1 MHEIILSLIVLI
13 SAEYGV
19 PENFVKAIV
28 KTESNYVCEAIGYNR
43 NGTIDFG
50 LMQLNSSWYND
61 ENWKDPE
68 ANLRAG
74 IKHIK
79 WLMGKHKGTSW
90 WALAV
95 SYNAGY
101 SWLVN
106 NHAPPMASLDYA
118 DKVMM
123 EWEELEKCRPI
134 IVQ

>member
-1 MHEIILSLIVLI
+1 MNEVILSLIVLL
-13 SAEYGV
+13 SCEYSV

-28 KTESNYVCEAIGYNR
+28 KIESDYTCTAVNQNK
-43 NGTIDFG
+43 NGTTDYG
-50 LMQLNSSWYND
+50 LMQLNSSWFND
-61 ENWKDPE
+61 EKWADPE
-68 ANLRAG
+68 VNLRAG

-79 WLMGKHKGTSW
+79 MLMGKHKGTSW

-106 NHAPPMASLDYA
+106 NHAPPTASLDYA
-118 DKVMM
+118 DKVMR